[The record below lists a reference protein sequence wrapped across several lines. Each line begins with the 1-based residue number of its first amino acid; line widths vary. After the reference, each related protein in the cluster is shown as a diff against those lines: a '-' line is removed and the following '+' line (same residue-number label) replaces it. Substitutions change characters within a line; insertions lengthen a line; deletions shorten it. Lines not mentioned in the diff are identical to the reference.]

1 MHFRNLKRWRK
12 KSFEF
17 IIQKTPS
24 SSRKKKERRIRE
36 MTSPEDDEEEEEIP
50 IEERFVVNKRL
61 FHLHLESTKEAFWQ
75 WYRDQ
80 LSLES
85 DEEHFPLHQHGD
97 HDFFHDQL
105 EQQDDYYYNPTIY
118 GPKGDSQN
126 YLWNLAFKD
135 ESDTEHL
142 EYKRQL
148 EPYFQDQE
156 RRRRQQRQQL
166 RPDHE

>member
-1 MHFRNLKRWRK
+1 
-12 KSFEF
+12 
-17 IIQKTPS
+17 
-24 SSRKKKERRIRE
+24 

-166 RPDHE
+166 RPGHE